1 MIVCGWRSKV
11 TFTDN
16 DRNRCTASVGS
27 KHICAN
33 PPLDYKPW
41 LSKDLSTRGA
51 RAFRDFAVSIVGR
64 NCRRPTPS
72 DKAAKHLVSKPAVP
86 AEFRFDRFA
95 PLLSD
100 IRMIAATRL
109 PQPVCSFAASS
120 VHVSAEQAGAAR

>member
-41 LSKDLSTRGA
+41 LSKTFLHAEPKLSA
-51 RAFRDFAVSIVGR
+51 I
-64 NCRRPTPS
+64 
-72 DKAAKHLVSKPAVP
+72 
-86 AEFRFDRFA
+86 
-95 PLLSD
+95 LL
-100 IRMIAATRL
+100 
-109 PQPVCSFAASS
+109 
-120 VHVSAEQAGAAR
+120 